1 MHGPSG
7 GKGEYIIIEYV
18 VMLGD
23 LHGTFNKGMICT
35 DTRTYK
41 FVVIEL

>member
-1 MHGPSG
+1 MGPAGVRVS
-7 GKGEYIIIEYV
+7 IIIEYV

-23 LHGTFNKGMICT
+23 LHGTFNKEMICT